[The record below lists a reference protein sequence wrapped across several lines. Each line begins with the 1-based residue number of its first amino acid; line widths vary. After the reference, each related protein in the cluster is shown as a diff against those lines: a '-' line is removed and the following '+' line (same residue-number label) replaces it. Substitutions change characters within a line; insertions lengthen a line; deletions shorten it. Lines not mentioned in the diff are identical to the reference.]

1 MVEAQKGV
9 AADGRR
15 RCRSRRLLLLEWRE
29 DGRAVVV
36 RQGRVCSMSAEEV
49 ARYQPAAGRT
59 EDKRRNSRVEQIN
72 RKIDNELAFF
82 YASLTSNGKRD
93 GAHDVGSGGR
103 AA

>member
-49 ARYQPAAGRT
+49 ARYQPAVGRT

-72 RKIDNELAFF
+72 RKIDAELQFF
-82 YASLTSNGKRD
+82 YASLTSAGENNGAGDIEPGDRV
-93 GAHDVGSGGR
+93 A
-103 AA
+103 